1 MNTSLLDGSFN
12 IFNTIRVARFRHKFR
27 KSHPTYF
34 EPDGLLVFVVHKGLE
49 KLCQPFNILKKL
61 LIYIYTQYFAQ
72 TYL

>member
-34 EPDGLLVFVVHKGLE
+34 EPDGLLVFCGPQGSGKTLSAV
-49 KLCQPFNILKKL
+49 Q
-61 LIYIYTQYFAQ
+61 YTQYFAQ